1 MGYQSAIIDLG
12 TNTFQLLIAG
22 FDAEKMQI
30 SIKENQTYAVSL
42 GLGAMETGFLQEDA
56 LNRAWVALD
65 YFSEI
70 IKKYELKGRVTAIG
84 TSIIRNAL
92 NGEEFLSQIK
102 SRYGFEA
109 VKISGKREADLI
121 FSGVVESMPKPWI
134 ETSLIMDIGGGST
147 EFILFK
153 EEEVLFKGSY
163 EIGGLKMLS
172 LFHSNNN
179 FSLARKADMEQ
190 YVLAQIK
197 DLIEATKQF
206 KPLHLIGAAGAFE
219 TLYDL
224 ECIENCKDK
233 LEGNYAEELSVEI
246 FYQHKRLLEQMTLE
260 EREKFPGMKPF
271 RAGILPSAMIEIDL
285 ILQVMGKS
293 SLWFSNFSL
302 KEGYFFETFRNSIP
316 T

>member
-22 FDAEKMQI
+22 FDAEKMKI

-134 ETSLIMDIGGGST
+134 ETSLIMDIGG
-147 EFILFK
+147 
-153 EEEVLFKGSY
+153 
-163 EIGGLKMLS
+163 
-172 LFHSNNN
+172 
-179 FSLARKADMEQ
+179 
-190 YVLAQIK
+190 
-197 DLIEATKQF
+197 
-206 KPLHLIGAAGAFE
+206 
-219 TLYDL
+219 
-224 ECIENCKDK
+224 
-233 LEGNYAEELSVEI
+233 
-246 FYQHKRLLEQMTLE
+246 
-260 EREKFPGMKPF
+260 
-271 RAGILPSAMIEIDL
+271 
-285 ILQVMGKS
+285 
-293 SLWFSNFSL
+293 
-302 KEGYFFETFRNSIP
+302 
-316 T
+316 

>member
-1 MGYQSAIIDLG
+1 
-12 TNTFQLLIAG
+12 
-22 FDAEKMQI
+22 
-30 SIKENQTYAVSL
+30 
-42 GLGAMETGFLQEDA
+42 
-56 LNRAWVALD
+56 
-65 YFSEI
+65 
-70 IKKYELKGRVTAIG
+70 
-84 TSIIRNAL
+84 
-92 NGEEFLSQIK
+92 
-102 SRYGFEA
+102 
-109 VKISGKREADLI
+109 
-121 FSGVVESMPKPWI
+121 
-134 ETSLIMDIGGGST
+134 
-147 EFILFK
+147 LFK

-246 FYQHKRLLEQMTLE
+246 FY
-260 EREKFPGMKPF
+260 
-271 RAGILPSAMIEIDL
+271 
-285 ILQVMGKS
+285 
-293 SLWFSNFSL
+293 
-302 KEGYFFETFRNSIP
+302 
-316 T
+316 